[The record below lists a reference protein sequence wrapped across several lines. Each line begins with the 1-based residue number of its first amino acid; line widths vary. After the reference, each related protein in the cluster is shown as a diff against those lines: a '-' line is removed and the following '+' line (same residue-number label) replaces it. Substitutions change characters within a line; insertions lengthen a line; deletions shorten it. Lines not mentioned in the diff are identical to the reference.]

1 MSSHGATLPLLRGKT
16 TLESALEEEDD
27 VLLEL
32 GFTEQRIGF
41 FVSLYSN
48 LDDIENIASYHLG
61 LGPSDTYRV
70 GGVNEWVHG
79 SFNVCIPLY
88 VSKKYQHPNKQA
100 LIRFPLPYKVGEA
113 RNPGNVD
120 EKLRCEAATFIWI
133 HEKCPEV
140 PIPQLWGFG
149 LVGGQSFTKPQ
160 NIPLVPRF
168 IWSIKR
174 SFMWLLGYSLPCP
187 YICHPR
193 STMLESGYLIMDY
206 VGNSEVQMLSET
218 WDEHRHQK
226 DRRTN
231 LFKGLSRIMLSLS
244 RVPMPRIGSWT
255 LHSDGGLRFSNRTLN
270 LRLHQLENGGI
281 PTNISRNLTY
291 SAADAYNLDLLFC
304 HDRRIR
310 NQLNSISNADDGRA
324 QMARLTMMNESTPTS
339 FLQKRISRRTL
350 QWNIKFVIDLEW
362 ACSLPA
368 ETLRPPYWLTG
379 RSVDEITGEHLEEF
393 RNAYEEFVDVFEEE
407 EKHFPPI
414 NNVCSYRSNLMRN
427 GLQVGNFWYFH
438 ALDSPKGCFNLFQK
452 HMYPMFTSSPQVPS
466 EFSRVVSDFWAPN
479 AEELILAKLRDKE
492 QYDKS
497 LCQLFD
503 DASACAK
510 DEVSD
515 Q

>member
-1 MSSHGATLPLLRGKT
+1 MSSHGATLPLLRGNT

-32 GFTEQRIGF
+32 GLTEQHIDF

-48 LDDIENIASYHLG
+48 FDDIENIASYHLG

-79 SFNVCIPLY
+79 SFNVCIR
-88 VSKKYQHPNKQA
+88 KKYQNPNKQA

-140 PIPQLWGFG
+140 PMPQLWGFG

-206 VGNSEVQMLSET
+206 FGNSEVQMLSET

-291 SAADAYNLDLLFC
+291 SAADAYNLDLLSC
-304 HDRRIR
+304 HDRH
-310 NQLNSISNADDGRA
+310 LHPSNIFVD
-324 QMARLTMMNESTPTS
+324 S
-339 FLQKRISRRTL
+339 

-427 GLQVGNFWYFH
+427 GMQVGNFWYFH
-438 ALDSPKGCFNLFQK
+438 ALDSPKGCFNLFQQ

-466 EFSRVVSDFWAPN
+466 EFSRLVSDFWASN